1 MKQKSLLKE
10 IISLK
15 NKTNRLGYTL
25 KALNIKKKEGIKMR
39 TILDDLK
46 LERRRLT
53 RMLRRNS
60 LRESQRADLEY
71 ELTSV
76 NISIGNLENN
86 R

>member
-1 MKQKSLLKE
+1 
-10 IISLK
+10 
-15 NKTNRLGYTL
+15 
-25 KALNIKKKEGIKMR
+25 MR

-46 LERRRLT
+46 LERRRLM
-53 RMLRRNS
+53 RMLRRDS
-60 LRESQRADLEY
+60 LRESQRAELEY

>member
-1 MKQKSLLKE
+1 
-10 IISLK
+10 
-15 NKTNRLGYTL
+15 
-25 KALNIKKKEGIKMR
+25 MR

-60 LRESQRADLEY
+60 LRESQRAELEY
-71 ELTSV
+71 ELTCV
-76 NISIGNLENN
+76 NISIGNMENN